1 MTDVRRT
8 ASLLMALYLAT
19 VAWIVFWPSADPA
32 TASVSWMTDL
42 LLSAGAPAWVS
53 AAVVEFLAN
62 VALFLPLSFLGSL
75 LIRGWSWQ
83 RWLVVGFCASA
94 VIELG
99 QLVLLPDRSA
109 RVVDLVAN
117 TLGALLGATLVLPV
131 RDRLLPG

>member
-8 ASLLMALYLAT
+8 ASALMVAYLAT
-19 VAWIVFWPSADPA
+19 VAWIVFWPSAGPA

-42 LLSAGAPAWVS
+42 LLSVGAPAWVS

-62 VALFLPLSFLGSL
+62 VALFLPLTFLGSL
-75 LIRGWSWQ
+75 LIHGWSWQ
-83 RWLVVGFCASA
+83 RWLVIGFCASA

-131 RDRLLPG
+131 RERVLPG

>member
-1 MTDVRRT
+1 MTDVRRA
-8 ASLLMALYLAT
+8 ASLLMVLYLAT

-75 LIRGWSWQ
+75 LIMGWSWQ
-83 RWLVVGFCASA
+83 RWLVVGICASA

-131 RDRLLPG
+131 RDHVLPG